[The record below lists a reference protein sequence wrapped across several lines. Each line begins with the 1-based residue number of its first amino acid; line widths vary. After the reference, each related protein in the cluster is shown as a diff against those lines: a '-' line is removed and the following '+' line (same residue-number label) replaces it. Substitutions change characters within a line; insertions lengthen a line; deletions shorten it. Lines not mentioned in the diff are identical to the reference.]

1 MISKQSSNFDVNV
14 NNSSNIYGQLAIQGP
29 KARHLVN
36 EHTDVDV
43 SDMSMFEFKQDVKF
57 FDKNIILSQIR
68 LYREDG
74 FEIYCKSEDTV
85 DIWNQLLEYDVVPCG
100 LGARDTLRLEA
111 GLPLHGQDLTESIT
125 PYEGGIAL
133 LLNLLLK
140 KNLLANLFLKIKK
153 KMVPLKE
160 LLD

>member
-1 MISKQSSNFDVNV
+1 
-14 NNSSNIYGQLAIQGP
+14 
-29 KARHLVN
+29 
-36 EHTDVDV
+36 
-43 SDMSMFEFKQDVKF
+43 MSMFEFKQDVKF
-57 FDKNIILSQIR
+57 VIKYHSFTIR

-140 KNLLANLFLKIKK
+140 KNLLANLFLKIKRK
-153 KMVPLKE
+153 WFH
-160 LLD
+160 